1 MPQQREDVFG
11 TRYNG
16 YTQKYHTRQ
25 EMLAAGVRDSDSELA
40 ASNKMHAKKRN
51 DESLKR
57 QQEANQMLFEK
68 YGSSGLNLS
77 EDVKGEKGAL
87 YYTLQFIGLVIPGLN
102 FIFYPCM
109 LYFIFSK
116 VKEVKP
122 ENRKRLFWYVVAML
136 TPFALIVLPSLSTN
150 KNDLF
155 VPFPFFLLLNVV
167 IAMNAMLF
175 NYLCEQLRSQKN

>member
-16 YTQKYHTRQ
+16 YTQKFHSRQ
-25 EMLAAGVRDSDSELA
+25 EMFAAGVRDSDSEWEA
-40 ASNKMHAKKRN
+40 AGKIQAKQRN

-77 EDVKGEKGAL
+77 QKTTTKKGAVH
-87 YYTLQFIGLVIPGLN
+87 YTLQFIGLVFPGLN
-102 FIFYPCM
+102 FIFYPFM
-109 LYFIFSK
+109 LYFIFSNI
-116 VKEVKP
+116 KEVKP
-122 ENRKRLFWYVVAML
+122 ENRKRLFWYAVAMV

-175 NYLCEQLRSQKN
+175 NYLCEQLREKK